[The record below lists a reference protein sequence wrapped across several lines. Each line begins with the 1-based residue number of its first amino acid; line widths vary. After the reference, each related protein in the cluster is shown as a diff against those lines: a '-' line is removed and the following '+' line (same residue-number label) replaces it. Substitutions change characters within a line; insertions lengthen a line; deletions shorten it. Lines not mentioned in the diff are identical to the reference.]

1 MEDYERNDGSEE
13 HPYFMSNNLKK
24 LLGVKNKFEAPDA
37 AVEGE
42 GVLQMESV
50 GSTDKLT

>member
-1 MEDYERNDGSEE
+1 
-13 HPYFMSNNLKK
+13 MSNNLKK

-37 AVEGE
+37 AGE
-42 GVLQMESV
+42 VLQMESV